1 LGLGKNQ
8 HGGLI
13 FMLVKK
19 IIASS
24 ILTSLS
30 CSSVVFA
37 AGMFPNAWK
46 ESDEGIWQAYVEGQ
60 FVHQSNNLAR
70 ADSIIVPIAAV
81 GGSKAPI
88 GPGTVTNGT
97 PLLDGDPDQDWGFGF
112 GLGYVFASKKY
123 DVRANYFAL
132 RSDKNQSAT
141 QAFAFAGTGTGTPA
155 FNGTTTSEKN
165 YYDYSEADITF
176 GNFIHLSK
184 RLTMR
189 LGYGLEFADIKQHSR
204 SSSLIANNP
213 VVIGGS
219 DVDFDQNF
227 KNEFKGV
234 GPLFTVDGQ
243 YDITKYIAV
252 VGAVGASALYGTS
265 RAEYHST
272 STSTSGSFI
281 GAGQETFDFEE
292 EEHKIALGLDTRLG
306 LRFSKVVSR
315 DAALNVEAGY
325 EGVAYLNA
333 LQDGNFGNVT
343 GATNTGRF
351 LATGVNNY
359 SFEDDYNNYGP
370 YVRVG
375 VDFK

>member
-1 LGLGKNQ
+1 
-8 HGGLI
+8 
-13 FMLVKK
+13 MLVKK

-70 ADSIIVPIAAV
+70 ADSISVPTSHAKLANSLIN
-81 GGSKAPI
+81 PR
-88 GPGTVTNGT
+88 
-97 PLLDGDPDQDWGFGF
+97 LLDGDHDQDWGFGF

-132 RSDKNQSAT
+132 RSDKNQSASQT
-141 QAFAFAGTGTGTPA
+141 FTIASPINPA
-155 FNGTTTSEKN
+155 FTASDTSEKN

-204 SSSLIANNP
+204 SSSLITSSS
-213 VVIGGS
+213 ISGMS
-219 DVDFDQNF
+219 DVIFDQNF

-265 RAEYHST
+265 RAEYHNT
-272 STSTSGSFI
+272 STGTTTGLPPI
-281 GAGQETFDFEE
+281 TAEETFDFEQ

-325 EGVAYLNA
+325 EGVAYLNS
-333 LQDGNFGNVT
+333 LQDGNIANVT
-343 GATNTGRF
+343 GNGPAF
-351 LATGVNNY
+351 LSPGVVNY